1 MSYKYKLLL
10 MLLLTNKIIFSNLAR
25 HDIDWEDYED
35 FSMNRGKYAI
45 GRMNVIVYKKDGSL
59 SGKIDKPIPNFDSV
73 VDTGNFALWGDP
85 QILSGVY
92 HVTPPEKFTFSK
104 RHFRNDVELFE
115 GYKELSLDKKYEK
128 FSEDIK
134 SNYRQKIE
142 KDYTLL
148 RTDRIAFDAHVIDGV
163 TEDQWNK
170 IKYGDL
176 VARVGRGLNAVATDY
191 GVDYNFEEKFH
202 HFAGGLNK
210 VEGKKTYG
218 WRNIQLVLSQDPK
231 TPLDTGTKKGD
242 SGSPLFWWDEEK
254 KKWFMAASHSGSTI
268 SGYGKRLYLLS
279 LPRVYDDLK
288 KNITDKE
295 ITTET
300 DVKFEEGKLK
310 VNNEERE
317 FREKETDVDVVK
329 GTNKTKNQIFNKKD
343 LEVKVNSKTNTH
355 YARLEFKQD
364 TTLSGDGE
372 LITAGFVVHKDA
384 TLTYKLHFGERN
396 IVRKIGEGKLIIKS
410 KFRNYGELNL
420 GGGETV
426 LENEEGVAAS
436 VIRLAQG
443 AKLTI
448 NRADQ
453 ISDNNVVFGHRGGT
467 LNLNGTNLEFK
478 DIYHMDKDA
487 KISNEKSDKKSTFTF
502 KPKSDKRVFL
512 GSFKGKLDLVYNPD
526 DNNSEWSIRSEDT
539 NIEGDFNIEKGHVKI
554 EGDNVIHGS
563 DDTNA
568 SKTKIYEDEYKEAK
582 FKSITI
588 NVKKS
593 STLSVSRATE
603 VESKINVEK
612 GATLE
617 LNLLGKVVTDRPT
630 PYEEAKK
637 EEEINRT
644 VIKGTVDFKNDSK
657 DKDSGNNNFKAKIEN
672 NHEAVIEAELKG
684 EVKGIK
690 EGKGLLYLKNDNNKD
705 LKGSIEVTEGKLKIK
720 SSNTLGNAKA
730 LLKNGSVLEVDDNN
744 YNLGSLL
751 DKIDSKSEGTLN
763 LNGDISKL
771 DSRYKE
777 FSKLYLSA
785 TKDVKINDISEDIQT
800 LNLDANNNTVTL
812 NGLNKKQKISS
823 LNIGNGKNAGIVD
836 INNSDREI
844 NAEVNVRSKSILKF
858 SNDAELKKI
867 ENSGEILLKDR
878 SLKIEEYKSKNGKI
892 NIHLTEYK
900 SKILEIEKTDKD
912 VEASLKL
919 EKKVIDKLF
928 ENKEKLDI
936 AKIKERKFKVLNLEQ
951 YDSVYRIELEG
962 SEDGTQ
968 SLTSTVKEEV
978 INDLYIFNELDLIN
992 NINYELKYRRTI
1004 EANYINYNK
1013 IDKNYS
1019 KIENTEYKNSISTN
1033 GAELNFEKTDNFDKV
1048 IISGG
1053 FNFKVLGSKLN
1064 TEVKSKNAVNK
1075 NFVSVGFIPRLGLKY
1090 GIFDINLGLGLNFSI
1105 VNNNDKNDTLS
1116 YLNNSLNVGI
1126 NPKFKI
1132 SDDIDIKYLNRFGYR
1147 LNPILSKKISKDN
1160 TTGDYEI
1167 SHKVP
1172 INLYYE
1178 TGLRLEHKYV
1188 DFYTKGNVEYN
1199 FSSYKIS
1206 NKGRSIENSF
1216 KDDWRVNI
1224 NMGFEFKPTQNL
1236 YINLDFEAN
1245 GYQKSYGRYIFKT
1258 GMGYNW

>member
-1 MSYKYKLLL
+1 MNYKYNLFIFL
-10 MLLLTNKIIFSNLAR
+10 MINKVIFPNLAR
-25 HDIDWEDYED
+25 HDINWEDYED

-176 VARVGRGLNAVATDY
+176 VARVGRGLNAVAVNY
-191 GVDYNFEEKFH
+191 GVEYNFTERFH

-210 VEGKKTYG
+210 VADKKTYR

-231 TPLDTGTKKGD
+231 TPLDTGAKRGD

-254 KKWFMAASHSGSTI
+254 KKWFMAASHSEGTTSG
-268 SGYGKRLYLLS
+268 GYGKRLYLLS
-279 LPRVYDDLK
+279 LPHVYDDLK
-288 KNITDKE
+288 KNLTDKE
-295 ITTET
+295 IKTET
-300 DVKFEEGKLK
+300 NVQFCDNKLK
-310 VNNEERE
+310 VDNEERE
-317 FREKETDVDVVK
+317 FRENETIDDVVK

-448 NRADQ
+448 NRSDK

-502 KPKSDKRVFL
+502 KPKSGKRVFL

-637 EEEINRT
+637 EEEINST